1 MGVSYG
7 PSITTDGLIMRID
20 PASRRSYPGTG
31 SSITDVA
38 SGRVGTISG
47 VTISDGT
54 FDFDGV
60 DDLIDMN
67 NSYIDQTSNTLISG
81 SATGQSDYTLEAWIY
96 VRTSQGTDTNA
107 DSIIGST
114 TSVGVGMQVGISNG
128 NPRINFGARSTSN
141 FYGSEFSYNQWYH
154 VVFCKQHNT
163 FTNVYMNGELDV
175 TSSSTSYDISSGTYG
190 DITIGNSSSRISGFF
205 DGKMGPLSI
214 YNKGLSELEVR
225 KNFVASRTR
234 FGL

>member
-7 PSITTDGLIMRID
+7 PRITTDGLIMRID
-20 PASRRSYPGTG
+20 PASLRSYPGTG

-60 DDLIDMN
+60 NDLIDMN
-67 NSYIDQTSNTLISG
+67 NSYIDQTSNTLSSG
-81 SATGQSDYTLEAWIY
+81 TSTGQSNYTLEAWIY
-96 VRTSQGTDTNA
+96 VRTSQGTTTDA

-114 TSVGVGMQVGISNG
+114 TAVGVGMQVGVSGG
-128 NPRINFGARSTSN
+128 NPRMNFAARSTSN
-141 FYGSEFSYNQWYH
+141 FYGSTFSYNQWYH
-154 VVFCKQHNT
+154 VVFCHQHLS
-163 FTNVYMNGELDV
+163 FTKVYMNGELDV
-175 TSSSTSYDISSGTYG
+175 TASNSSYSITAGTHG
-190 DITIGNSSSRISGFF
+190 DITIGNSSGRVTGFF

-214 YNKGLSELEVR
+214 YNKGLSESEVR
-225 KNFVASRTR
+225 KNFLAHRAR

>member
-20 PASRRSYPGTG
+20 SANLRSYSGTG
-31 SSITDVA
+31 SSITDAA

-60 DDLIDMN
+60 NDLIDMN

-81 SATGQSDYTLEAWIY
+81 DGTGQSDYTLEAWIY
-96 VRTSQGTDTNA
+96 VRTSQGTTTNA

-114 TSVGVGMQVGISNG
+114 GVVGVGMQVGIFNG

-154 VVFCKQHNT
+154 VVFCHQQNS
-163 FTNVYMNGELDV
+163 FTRVYMNSELDV
-175 TSSSTSYDISSGTYG
+175 TASSTSFDISPGVYG
-190 DITIGNSSSRISGFF
+190 NITIGNSSARVTGFF

-214 YNKGLSELEVR
+214 YNKGLSESEVY
-225 KNFVASRTR
+225 KNFLAHRGR